1 MHDSGRELRKLVVCL
16 ASLLCQLEE
25 REREKLATSVIKRE
39 VSMKGIA
46 SKNEIENLFT
56 LYLLV
61 SLKFLLLSH
70 EIIKLYHLVSE
81 PHLGPDYLT
90 FQILTSHW
98 IPFFFFDQV
107 ASTSTRSSFLQS
119 NTIVH
124 SIRLLVCIPNNQAQT
139 QKAFQD
145 LLLLS

>member
-25 REREKLATSVIKRE
+25 REREKLATSVIKGE
-39 VSMKGIA
+39 VSMKSRA
-46 SKNEIENLFT
+46 LKNEIENLFS

-70 EIIKLYHLVSE
+70 KIIKLYHLVSE
-81 PHLGPDYLT
+81 PHLGPEFLT
-90 FQILTSHW
+90 FQDPDITLNS
-98 IPFFFFDQV
+98 FFFFDQV

-119 NTIVH
+119 NTIVL

-139 QKAFQD
+139 QSFRIYYF
-145 LLLLS
+145 